1 MNYHE
6 EIRPKE
12 ASITLYGLESLKRK
26 KANEQTAGSRLSG
39 GPAFWHTR
47 FHGKESSPVEAI
59 CELGLERLE
68 AVCSLWIVEL
78 PQDVPSSIAG

>member
-1 MNYHE
+1 MMSRHGGANR
-6 EIRPKE
+6 I
-12 ASITLYGLESLKRK
+12 LSLMTEVTR
-26 KANEQTAGSRLSG
+26 
-39 GPAFWHTR
+39 TR

>member
-1 MNYHE
+1 ME
-6 EIRPKE
+6 MKE
-12 ASITLYGLESLKRK
+12 MELTTKR
-26 KANEQTAGSRLSG
+26 AR
-39 GPAFWHTR
+39 TR